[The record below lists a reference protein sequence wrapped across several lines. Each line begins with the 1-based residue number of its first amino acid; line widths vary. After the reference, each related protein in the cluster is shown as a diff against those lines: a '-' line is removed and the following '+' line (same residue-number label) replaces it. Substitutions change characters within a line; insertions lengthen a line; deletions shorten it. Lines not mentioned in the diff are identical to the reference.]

1 MLKKLSIPVLITFI
15 VLFFIETMGLL
26 SCSKA
31 AIEPVLKTDTII
43 KAAVDS
49 GLTIYSAPAGTLKNN
64 DYTVQVRNEGGTW
77 HEIFEYNAVNMN
89 KGPFTGTVTT
99 PINNQTFAYF
109 DSSFKT
115 RIEVKVT
122 MNNRA
127 SINSVRIRP
136 TSYGIAYTE
145 SGYSISFF
153 LDQPRNVSVEF
164 NDDIYHN
171 LFLYANAPEVNPP
184 KDGDAGVIYYG
195 PGLHNAGNITLGT
208 GQTIYLAGGA
218 VVNGIISGNNI
229 TNSTIR
235 GHGILQNGR
244 ILINNSNHI
253 TIEGIIIINSPG
265 WTIVPSQVDS
275 SLIQNVKIIN
285 QGVST
290 DGTDASGCN
299 GLTFDNI
306 FYRIPDDCISIKCN
320 NVTRPN
326 KNIIIKNSTFWSDA
340 AHCILFGPEG
350 NGTSTSGVEITNCD
364 FLECKYPTSDF
375 WGVIGIT
382 NGGSQTIR
390 DITIEDSRVEDISC
404 SNLVSFRIEA
414 DQWSPTPGGPIKNIV
429 FRNITFNGSNANANY
444 IKGYDDTRS
453 VDSVTFDNLQING
466 QHIMSAL
473 QGNFTIGP
481 FATNVIFK

>member
-1 MLKKLSIPVLITFI
+1 
-15 VLFFIETMGLL
+15 
-26 SCSKA
+26 
-31 AIEPVLKTDTII
+31 
-43 KAAVDS
+43 
-49 GLTIYSAPAGTLKNN
+49 
-64 DYTVQVRNEGGTW
+64 
-77 HEIFEYNAVNMN
+77 
-89 KGPFTGTVTT
+89 
-99 PINNQTFAYF
+99 
-109 DSSFKT
+109 
-115 RIEVKVT
+115 
-122 MNNRA
+122 
-127 SINSVRIRP
+127 
-136 TSYGIAYTE
+136 
-145 SGYSISFF
+145 
-153 LDQPRNVSVEF
+153 
-164 NDDIYHN
+164 
-171 LFLYANAPEVNPP
+171 
-184 KDGDAGVIYYG
+184 
-195 PGLHNAGNITLGT
+195 
-208 GQTIYLAGGA
+208 
-218 VVNGIISGNNI
+218 
-229 TNSTIR
+229 
-235 GHGILQNGR
+235 
-244 ILINNSNHI
+244 
-253 TIEGIIIINSPG
+253 
-265 WTIVPSQVDS
+265 
-275 SLIQNVKIIN
+275 VKIIN

-466 QHIMSAL
+466 QHIMNAL